1 VRLQVTE
8 VLLLEEHGAVSLAEL
23 AELTRWSEDELLE
36 LIDHGVI
43 TPDDPRAASLTFSA
57 QCIVAARTAH
67 RLRDDFELDAQGV
80 AVALALLDRIDELEA
95 QVRDLLAQQPRR
107 LR

>member
-1 VRLQVTE
+1 MQITE

-23 AELTRWSEDELLE
+23 AELTRWSEGELLE

-43 TPDDPRAASLTFSA
+43 TPDDPQAAKLTFGA

-80 AVALALLDRIDELEA
+80 AVALALLDRIDALEA
-95 QVRDLLAQQPRR
+95 RIRDLIAQQPRR